1 MTHMV
6 RYKLFSFN
14 TMARI
19 FFVLLLAVSYWFSA
33 SNPEVGGPRFIL
45 LDNFKQPNI
54 GFLVKDA
61 FIVEAEVNVI
71 GVANAFS

>member
-1 MTHMV
+1 MTHMIT
-6 RYKLFSFN
+6 YKLFNFN

-19 FFVLLLAVSYWFSA
+19 LIVLLLAVSYWFSA
-33 SNPEVGGPRFIL
+33 SNPEVGGPRFML
-45 LDNFKQPNI
+45 LNNFIQPNT